1 MIYCAFAVLA
11 FVAALSL
18 VPTSESDDWEDYQA
32 SEPPRRRKNSHTS
45 HTKYIDAHLHRD
57 DARQARHKQNQ
68 WPL

>member
-1 MIYCAFAVLA
+1 MIYFAFAVLA
-11 FVAALSL
+11 FAAALAL

-32 SEPPRRRKNSHTS
+32 PTAPRSRKKNRTS
-45 HTKYIDAHLHRD
+45 HTNIDAHLHRD

>member
-1 MIYCAFAVLA
+1 MIYGAFAAIAFFTLLA
-11 FVAALSL
+11 LI
-18 VPTSESDDWEDYQA
+18 PTESSDDWENYQRPA
-32 SEPPRRRKNSHTS
+32 APNSRKKNHTS